1 MSRPLWTRDEIIQAT
16 GGQGLGPDFAATGL
30 AIDTRDLEA
39 GDLFIAL
46 AGVRDG
52 HDFVAQA
59 NAKGAAAALVSQ
71 TVEGSAVR
79 VPDVLTG
86 LEQMGVYAR
95 KRASAARRGAI
106 TGSVGKTSLTQA
118 VATGLA
124 MAGHGH
130 ASVKSFNNHIGVP
143 LTLARMPADTQRAV
157 FELGMNHAGEIE
169 PLSRMV
175 APHVVCITTVGPVHI
190 ENFADGEAGVA
201 LAKAEI
207 FAGLE
212 PGGTAIL
219 NADNHWFDMLLARAR
234 AVGAQVRSFGAADT
248 NAAQLLDIQPSVSG
262 SVVSAVLH
270 GKTVS
275 FPILQAG
282 SHWGHNS
289 LAAILMLE
297 ALGLDQDLAIAA
309 LGQFEPLAGRGA
321 ERVINLAGGEMT
333 LIDESY
339 NANPVSMTAAL
350 KTLGARKA
358 TGRKIAVL
366 SDMLELGEAGPAL
379 HAQVSEAISTAKI
392 DLVFCCGPLMNSLWQ
407 ALEPTQRGGYAP
419 DAERLSGIVTEAV
432 APGDLVMVK
441 GSNGSKASRIATALV
456 SMDIGGRG

>member
-30 AIDTRDLEA
+30 AIDTRELET

-46 AGVRDG
+46 AGLRDG
-52 HDFVAQA
+52 HDFIDQA
-59 NAKGAAAALVSQ
+59 RNKGAAAALVSQ
-71 TVEGSAVR
+71 PVIGPAVQ
-79 VPDVLTG
+79 VPEVLAG

-118 VATGLA
+118 VAAGLA

-143 LTLARMPADTQRAV
+143 LTLARMPANTQRAV

-175 APHVVCITTVGPVHI
+175 APHAVCITTVGPVHI

-201 LAKAEI
+201 KAKAEI

-219 NADNHWFDMLLARAR
+219 NADNHWFEMLRERAHR
-234 AVGAQVRSFGAADT
+234 VGARVLSFGAADS
-248 NAAQLLDIQPSVSG
+248 NHAQLADIQASGSG
-262 SVVSAVLH
+262 SVVTAVLN
-270 GKTVS
+270 GKTAR
-275 FPILQAG
+275 FPILQMG
-282 SHWGHNS
+282 SHWGHNC
-289 LAAILMLE
+289 LAAILMMQ

-321 ERVINLAGGEMT
+321 ERMVKLADGQFC

-339 NANPVSMTAAL
+339 NANPVSMAAAL
-350 KTLGARKA
+350 KTLGARQT
-358 TGRKIAVL
+358 TGRRIAVL
-366 SDMLELGEAGPAL
+366 SDMLELGDAGPAL
-379 HAQVSEAISTAKI
+379 HAQVSQAITAARI
-392 DLVFCCGPLMNSLWQ
+392 DRVYCCGPLMKSLWQ
-407 ALEPTQRGGYAP
+407 ALEPAQRGGYAP
-419 DAERLSGIVTEAV
+419 DADGLAGMVTEAV

-441 GSNGSKASRIATALV
+441 GSNGSKASQIAKALV